1 MEASVIGTS
10 CLAVRV
16 LLPAP
21 HVANPKSFLFPLA
34 NHNLFFSSGQYI
46 VETEKIKMA
55 SLFNLAAVK
64 NTLDEVRAQVYPR
77 NETERKV
84 KLFDGPRTLV
94 YSLIPLFSS

>member
-1 MEASVIGTS
+1 
-10 CLAVRV
+10 
-16 LLPAP
+16 
-21 HVANPKSFLFPLA
+21 
-34 NHNLFFSSGQYI
+34 
-46 VETEKIKMA
+46 MA